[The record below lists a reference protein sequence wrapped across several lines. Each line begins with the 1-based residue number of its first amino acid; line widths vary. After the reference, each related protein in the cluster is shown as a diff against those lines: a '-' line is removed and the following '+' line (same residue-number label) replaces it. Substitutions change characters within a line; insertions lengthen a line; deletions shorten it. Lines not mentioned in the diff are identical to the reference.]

1 MACVWFQ
8 LSLQIICK
16 LWKWCQFHT
25 IRILRAFKGPIIMY
39 FNQPLRYLR
48 DYYIHFNVL
57 INIYGQLRSM
67 MFFLMKILPYVTR
80 KTMLGSFFS
89 LWQFRMFVSAETFE
103 DLVKFKSK
111 QNHNKKFVS
120 VKLFDTSS
128 SGYNKI
134 KINIDYVL

>member
-1 MACVWFQ
+1 
-8 LSLQIICK
+8 
-16 LWKWCQFHT
+16 
-25 IRILRAFKGPIIMY
+25 MY

-103 DLVKFKSK
+103 DLVKFK
-111 QNHNKKFVS
+111 
-120 VKLFDTSS
+120 
-128 SGYNKI
+128 
-134 KINIDYVL
+134 